1 LLLDLF
7 TAAKPEQSATEIAR
21 DAQLPLSTAF
31 RLLATLVRL
40 RFLDYNPHSRKYRLG
55 LKLLELGYIVS
66 QQLDLPRLAT
76 PILHGVATEANETAH
91 LSMRDGD
98 EGVLI
103 AKAETS
109 ESLRLHTAL
118 GRRVPLHAGASMKVI
133 LAFMADEHVDSYIE
147 RSGLP
152 GVTPNTVQDPKRL
165 WADIRNIRKRG
176 YAVTRSEQTRGA
188 AGVSAPVRNHSGD
201 VIAGLTISGPE
212 QRFTPKAI
220 ERFTQIVL
228 RAAATLSRELGYS
241 QQSSH
246 LRTGTSSTRQPSARP
261 SRNRRDD
268 GVERP

>member
-1 LLLDLF
+1 M
-7 TAAKPEQSATEIAR
+7 
-21 DAQLPLSTAF
+21 
-31 RLLATLVRL
+31 
-40 RFLDYNPHSRKYRLG
+40 
-55 LKLLELGYIVS
+55 KLLELGYIVS

-133 LAFMADEHVDSYIE
+133 LAFLPDEQIESYIE

-152 GVTPNTVQDPKRL
+152 RIAPNTVQDPKRL
-165 WADIRNIRKRG
+165 WADIRSIRKRG
-176 YAVTRSEQTRGA
+176 YAVTYSEQTRGA

-201 VIAGLTISGPE
+201 VIAGVTISGPE
-212 QRFTPKAI
+212 QRFTPKAV
-220 ERFTQIVL
+220 ERFAHIIV
-228 RAAATLSRELGYS
+228 AAAYSLSLQLGYS
-241 QQSSH
+241 PRVHEAGTNQRQGVSS
-246 LRTGTSSTRQPSARP
+246 RSQ
-261 SRNRRDD
+261 RRDRV
-268 GVERP
+268 VEP